1 MLMLAFSLLT
11 EYIFFCIVFIFSLI
25 KLLVVT
31 VGWLLVLFQS
41 SVWSLTSTVETQE

>member
-11 EYIFFCIVFIFSLI
+11 EYIVFCIVFIFSLI
-25 KLLVVT
+25 ELLVVA

-41 SVWSLTSTVETQE
+41 SLWSLDR